1 MIQPPRQ
8 SLVRLRDRPLES
20 LRCPVERC
28 SSHDS
33 VQKKG
38 LSIRYWRAKETIR
51 YLRCHDCGREF
62 SERQGTP
69 LFNLRISEDKAFD
82 ILNHLSEGCG
92 TRKTSRLCK
101 IKVETVIRLQRRS
114 GDHFKLWHDKHV
126 RGLTVEEV
134 QLDEKWSFVGKKTE
148 ELRPRGSSRRG
159 SRRSVGPRRHG
170 CGEPPRG
177 VDGPRQA
184 HL

>member
-8 SLVRLRDRPLES
+8 SLARLRDRPVES
-20 LRCPVERC
+20 LRCPVEKC

-92 TRKTSRLCK
+92 RRRGYARSKSKRSFAFSDVPVITSS
-101 IKVETVIRLQRRS
+101 S
-114 GDHFKLWHDKHV
+114 GMTNTFAASPPK
-126 RGLTVEEV
+126 EV
-134 QLDEKWSFVGKKTE
+134 QLDEKWSFVGKTTE

-159 SRRSVGPRRHG
+159 SRLSVGPRRHG
-170 CGEPPRG
+170 CSAPPRG
-177 VDGPRQA
+177 VDDPRQA